1 MASSKTSFDGVAA
14 MNAVRE
20 GIDGT
25 DYNGASDAYKA
36 AVPYIEGRSA
46 SIQDVGNPIINYQAV
61 QNEFLDVLINRIAY
75 TFVRDMLYENQLRQ
89 LISGNLPLGADL
101 QEIGVNPAEAQPFD
115 PTGINLLL
123 QEKSDVKVLYHRVNR
138 KDRYKVTISDEQL
151 RQAFVSWDSLDR
163 FIAAIVNS
171 MYNGAEMDEFMLMK
185 QTLGK
190 SVSKGDVKTITA
202 APVTDENSGKKLASQ
217 LIGTSSALTFPGTK
231 FNNIGYKTW
240 TPKDRQ
246 VLIVR
251 ADVNANL
258 NVEALAYAF
267 NLDKIEFLG
276 RVIEVDDFG
285 PATNVMAMLVDESFL
300 QVWDQLKTTR
310 EFYNAEGMYWNYYF
324 HVWQIYSYSLLANAV
339 AFVDGS
345 TPTNTITAVA
355 VSPTTAALNKGA
367 QLTFDAT
374 VTGTGVFEES
384 VNWTVTGGVAGTIIN
399 RAGTLS
405 VSPAETAATL
415 TVTATSTQDK
425 SKAGTAT
432 VTVNGNTA
440 GA

>member
-1 MASSKTSFDGVAA
+1 MASSKQTFDGVAA
-14 MNAVRE
+14 VNAVRE
-20 GIDGT
+20 GLDGT
-25 DYNGASDAYKA
+25 DYNGASEAYQA

-46 SIQDVGNPIINYQAV
+46 SIQDVGNPIINYQAI

-75 TFVRDMLYENQLRQ
+75 TFVRDMLYENQLRS

-101 QEIGVNPAEAQPFD
+101 QEIGVNPAEARPFD
-115 PTGINLLL
+115 PTGINLLM
-123 QEKSDVKVLYHRVNR
+123 QEKPDVKVLYHRVNR

-185 QTLGK
+185 QTLGR
-190 SVSKGDVKTITA
+190 SVAKTDVTTITST
-202 APVTDENSGKKLASQ
+202 PVTDETSGKKLAAQ
-217 LIGTSSALTFPGTK
+217 IIGTSSAFTFPSTK
-231 FNNIGYKTW
+231 YNKLDYKTW

-246 VLIVR
+246 ILIVR

-267 NLDKIEFLG
+267 NLDKIEFMG

-285 PATNVMAMLVDESFL
+285 AATNVMAMLVDESFL

-310 EFYNAEGMYWNYYF
+310 EFYNAEGMYWNYFF
-324 HVWQIYSYSLLANAV
+324 HVWQVYSYSLLANAV

-345 TPTNTITAVA
+345 TPSNTITGVT
-355 VSPTTAALNKGA
+355 VSPTTAALNKGTS
-367 QLTFDAT
+367 LTFDAT
-374 VTGTGVFEES
+374 VAGTGVFDET
-384 VNWTVTGGVAGTIIN
+384 VNWTVTGGVAGTVIN

-415 TVTATSTQDK
+415 TVTATAVGDNTK
-425 SKAGTAT
+425 SGTAT
-432 VTVNGNTA
+432 VTVNGNIA